1 MIRGESY
8 SDWGMVSI
16 FRAFF
21 RNLASLG
28 GLLFALGC
36 LVWLVLLR
44 EDQPRMATG
53 WEVSP
58 GWHEEGGIDDGEEGE
73 KLAVEEGKK
82 ASEEMVGE
90 VKVEEEGGKVVKRER
105 PLVVVDAGH
114 GGGDGGAVWNGIV
127 EKNLAL
133 TLALK
138 LKAQLEKLGI
148 DVQMTRSKD
157 VFVSLENRAAMAN
170 RVKADAFVSV
180 HLNSAGNE
188 SGVRGIETYY
198 CLNKSLPAVR
208 ALQAAFQL
216 KTTVGLRDRRGEKLA
231 SAVQRQVCQGT
242 GSADRGT
249 KERAY
254 TVVHGTSCPAVLV
267 ECGFISNPKEAAL
280 LKTRAYQEKLA
291 GGIARGVATFLH
303 GQELD
308 PARGLDLP
316 KTEGSELHG
325 PPVKPDL
332 LSQK

>member
-1 MIRGESY
+1 
-8 SDWGMVSI
+8 MVSI
-16 FRAFF
+16 FRAFV
-21 RNLASLG
+21 RNLASFG
-28 GLLFALGC
+28 GLLLALGC

-44 EDQPRMATG
+44 EDQPRTSAG

-58 GWHEEGGIDDGEEGE
+58 EWHEEGGVDEGE
-73 KLAVEEGKK
+73 KVAVEEEKK
-82 ASEEMVGE
+82 GGEEMVGD
-90 VKVEEEGGKVVKRER
+90 VKGEEEGGKVVKRER

-157 VFVSLENRAAMAN
+157 VFVSLENRAALAN

-231 SAVQRQVCQGT
+231 AAVQRQVCQGT
-242 GSADRGT
+242 GSGDRGT

-267 ECGFISNPKEAAL
+267 ECGFISNPKEATL

-316 KTEGSELHG
+316 KIEGPELHG

>member
-1 MIRGESY
+1 
-8 SDWGMVSI
+8 
-16 FRAFF
+16 
-21 RNLASLG
+21 
-28 GLLFALGC
+28 
-36 LVWLVLLR
+36 
-44 EDQPRMATG
+44 MATG

-58 GWHEEGGIDDGEEGE
+58 GWHEEGGVDEGE
-73 KLAVEEGKK
+73 VVEKVAAEDEKMGD
-82 ASEEMVGE
+82 EELVGD
-90 VKVEEEGGKVVKRER
+90 VKGEEEGGKVVKRER

-157 VFVSLENRAAMAN
+157 VFVSLENRAALAN

-231 SAVQRQVCQGT
+231 AAVPRRV
-242 GSADRGT
+242 
-249 KERAY
+249 
-254 TVVHGTSCPAVLV
+254 
-267 ECGFISNPKEAAL
+267 
-280 LKTRAYQEKLA
+280 
-291 GGIARGVATFLH
+291 
-303 GQELD
+303 
-308 PARGLDLP
+308 
-316 KTEGSELHG
+316 
-325 PPVKPDL
+325 
-332 LSQK
+332 

>member
-1 MIRGESY
+1 MIRGFRYSY
-8 SDWGMVSI
+8 QGMVSI
-16 FRAFF
+16 FRAFV
-21 RNLASLG
+21 RNLASFG

-36 LVWLVLLR
+36 LIWLVTLR
-44 EDQPRMATG
+44 EEQPQTTVG
-53 WEVSP
+53 WAVSS
-58 GWHEEGGIDDGEEGE
+58 GWHEEGG
-73 KLAVEEGKK
+73 
-82 ASEEMVGE
+82 
-90 VKVEEEGGKVVKRER
+90 VEEEGMPAVVAEEEKGDGDEKGVEVKAVDEGEKEVKRER

-170 RVKADAFVSV
+170 RTKADVFVSV

-188 SGVRGIETYY
+188 AGVRGIETYY
-198 CLNKSLPAVR
+198 STNKSLPAVR

-216 KTTVGLRDRRGEKLA
+216 KSTVGLRDRRGEKLA
-231 SAVQRQVCQGT
+231 AAVQRQVCQGT
-242 GSADRGT
+242 GSGDRGT

-254 TVVHGTSCPAVLV
+254 TVVHGASCPAVLV

-308 PARGLDLP
+308 PARGLELP
-316 KTEGSELHG
+316 KTEGPELHG

>member
-1 MIRGESY
+1 MIRAESY

-16 FRAFF
+16 FRAFV
-21 RNLASLG
+21 RNLASFG
-28 GLLFALGC
+28 GLLLALGC

-44 EDQPRMATG
+44 EDQPENAVG
-53 WEVSP
+53 WAVSS
-58 GWHEEGGIDDGEEGE
+58 GWHEEGGVDEGE
-73 KLAVEEGKK
+73 VGEKVAGGDEKK
-82 ASEEMVGE
+82 GVEEMVGD
-90 VKVEEEGGKVVKRER
+90 VKGEEEAGKVVKRER

-231 SAVQRQVCQGT
+231 AAVQRQVCQGT
-242 GSADRGT
+242 GSGDRGT

-267 ECGFISNPKEAAL
+267 ECGFISNPKEATL

-316 KTEGSELHG
+316 KAEGLELHG